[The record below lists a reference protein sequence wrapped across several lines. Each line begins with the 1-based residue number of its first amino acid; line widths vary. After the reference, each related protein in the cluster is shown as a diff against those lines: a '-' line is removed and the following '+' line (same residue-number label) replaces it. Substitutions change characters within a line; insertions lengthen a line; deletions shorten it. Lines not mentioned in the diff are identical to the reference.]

1 MMAAYTTRA
10 EVKSILGL
18 SSSDQDAVIDLLI
31 DWASQFIDSK
41 TNRSFVAASAT
52 RVHDWHNPTR
62 LRLNSDLLT
71 LTNVTCNDGEVL
83 LPSTHLLLYPLAGP
97 PYRTL
102 EIKQGSGKT
111 FTWLGTKQQ
120 ALAVAGTWGR
130 TATPPED
137 IVTACNILTIHALNQ
152 AADAGLESVTVDFAK
167 QVFARDLP
175 PTVESTLAHYRSI
188 AIG

>member
-1 MMAAYTTRA
+1 MTAYTTRA

-18 SSSDQDAVIDLLI
+18 TAVDQDAVIDLLI

-41 TNRSFVAASAT
+41 TNRTFLAVSAT
-52 RVHDWHNPTR
+52 RVHDWHNPNR

-83 LPSTHLLLYPLAGP
+83 LPSTHLLLYPLVGP

-102 EIKQGSGKT
+102 EIKQGSGKS
-111 FTWLGTKQQ
+111 FTWSGTKQQ

-137 IVTACNILTIHALNQ
+137 VVTACNLLVIQVLNEG
-152 AADAGLESVTVDFAK
+152 ADAGLESVTVDFAK
-167 QVFARDLP
+167 QVFERELP
-175 PTVESTLAHYRSI
+175 PTVETTLAHYRSVG
-188 AIG
+188 IG